1 VNPDVHTYFDQLPDD
16 RRQSLLELHRI
27 VLSSVEG
34 LSVDLA
40 YRMPTYR
47 LGDGWVALA
56 NQKHYISLYTCSAEH
71 LAAFKSKHP
80 DIKTGKGCI
89 NFKPGQ
95 EIPNEDVRAVVV
107 HAIEHPKPT
116 HK

>member
-1 VNPDVHTYFDQLPDD
+1 MNPEVQNYFDLLPDG
-16 RRQSLLELHRI
+16 RRELLLELHRL
-27 VLSSVEG
+27 VLSSVES
-34 LSVDLA
+34 LTVDLG

-47 LGDGWVALA
+47 FGEGWVALA

-80 DIKTGKGCI
+80 GIKTGKGCI

-95 EIPNEDVRAVVV
+95 EIPYEDVRAVVI
-107 HAIEHPKPT
+107 HAIEHPVQK
-116 HK
+116 